1 MPMTNPSRRQFLF
14 VFGAGAAALGV
25 AACGGGGGGNDA
37 GSSGDL
43 ATANVDLTTGPV
55 DLTPPSCN
63 VVSPTIGGN
72 HGHMFA
78 VVENDVT
85 AAVDKTYT
93 FSAAGV
99 GPHQHTVTVT
109 AAMFGDLADGKTVQ
123 TTSSTTSSHSHPVS
137 IRCTG

>member
-1 MPMTNPSRRQFLF
+1 MKANPTRRQFLF

-25 AACGGGGGGNDA
+25 AACGGGGGGSDA
-37 GSSGDL
+37 ATVADL
-43 ATANVDLTTGPV
+43 ATNNADLTAGPA

-63 VVSPTIGGN
+63 VVTPTIGGN
-72 HGHMFA
+72 HGHMFS

-93 FSAAGV
+93 FTPAGI

-109 AAMFGDLADGKTVQ
+109 AAMFADLADGKTVQ